1 MQCKGVREK
10 AFMKKQRNTESTHGK
25 TTNFRK
31 TTLEQVWG
39 DTGLSRYKT
48 LDLEEYKAHIK
59 GMSKSDLQS
68 HAANVGV
75 LPKDDTGLLSKNLIK
90 EFCSYSAGFKRP
102 NSLGKAKS
110 SGAPSEVVAS
120 ILSEGR

>member
-1 MQCKGVREK
+1 
-10 AFMKKQRNTESTHGK
+10 MKKQRKTEETHGK
-25 TTNFRK
+25 TTNFSK

-48 LDLEEYKAHIK
+48 LDLEEYKAQIK
-59 GMSKSDLQS
+59 GMNKSDLQA

-75 LPKDDTGLLSKNLIK
+75 LPKDDTELLCKKLIK
-90 EFCSYSAGFKRP
+90 EFCGYTAGFKRP
-102 NSLGKAKS
+102 DSSSTVKKTNS
-110 SGAPSEVVAS
+110 PSKVASS

>member
-1 MQCKGVREK
+1 
-10 AFMKKQRNTESTHGK
+10 MKKQRKTEETHGK
-25 TTNFRK
+25 TPNFSK

-48 LDLEEYKAHIK
+48 LDLEEYKTQIK
-59 GMSKSDLQS
+59 AMNKSDLQA

-75 LPKDDTGLLSKNLIK
+75 LPKDDTELLSKKLIK
-90 EFCSYSAGFKRP
+90 EFCGYTAGFKRP
-102 NSLGKAKS
+102 DSLGKTKS
-110 SGAPSEVVAS
+110 SGVPSKVAAS